1 MYNIYLNLKVVE
13 DGIEVVNEDSID
25 AKSDEE
31 HFVSEVFYERY
42 IYSKFHVYIAYDL
55 FL

>member
-31 HFVSEVFYERY
+31 HFVSEVFNERY
-42 IYSKFHVYIAYDL
+42 IYSEFHVYIA
-55 FL
+55 